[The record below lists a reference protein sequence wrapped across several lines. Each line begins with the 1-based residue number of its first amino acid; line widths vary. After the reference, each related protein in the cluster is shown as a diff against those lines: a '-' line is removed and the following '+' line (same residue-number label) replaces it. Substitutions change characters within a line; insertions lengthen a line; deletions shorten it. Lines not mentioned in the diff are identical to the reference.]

1 MKILILSEA
10 CFNDNIF
17 PMYKAMQGKGH
28 DVTCLINLSSLKVA
42 LFDIK
47 QRIPIQGIINVYEY
61 PELRI
66 YRDYMDLSKMFFVN
80 HQVDRKHPWRELTST
95 ISIIRFIK
103 QGHFDIIHTDI
114 NFRRAKLL
122 LYCFRKRI
130 VYVQHDPFGHSG
142 MEFSKWTKIYMKIA
156 YKLLNKIVILNK
168 FHYHDFCEI
177 NHIDSQKV
185 FVNKLGPLDCINL
198 FKDPLVKE
206 RKNNILFF
214 GRIVQYKGI
223 EYICEAMVEVHNI
236 IPDASL
242 TIAGSGS
249 FYFDISP
256 YKKLPYIEIHN
267 RFIEEKELARFLQEC
282 SISIC
287 TYTDATQSG
296 GILTSFAM
304 DKPVIA
310 SDLDTLR
317 EMVTN
322 GYDCILV
329 PPRDSKALA
338 QAIIR
343 ILTDNSLKKQLSEN
357 IAYEYKEGNK
367 SWNSIV
373 DKYLE
378 IYQT

>member
-1 MKILILSEA
+1 M
-10 CFNDNIF
+10 
-17 PMYKAMQGKGH
+17 
-28 DVTCLINLSSLKVA
+28 
-42 LFDIK
+42 
-47 QRIPIQGIINVYEY
+47 
-61 PELRI
+61 
-66 YRDYMDLSKMFFVN
+66 
-80 HQVDRKHPWRELTST
+80 
-95 ISIIRFIK
+95 
-103 QGHFDIIHTDI
+103 
-114 NFRRAKLL
+114 
-122 LYCFRKRI
+122 
-130 VYVQHDPFGHSG
+130 
-142 MEFSKWTKIYMKIA
+142 
-156 YKLLNKIVILNK
+156 ILNK